1 MNKLLLSI
9 VSTNAGWLARQLV
22 KYSAVLAAGIT
33 AFLVGKG
40 VDVTHADV
48 IAAGAASIAL
58 GCLESGLSWIA
69 RKYAAP
75 ELGEVNKAI
84 EQAKK
89 IVPAFIAC
97 LCVLSLSS
105 CAAVM
110 TWAASP
116 LGQASIATAKALGKE
131 LANAAE
137 LQILGDVI
145 LKASDSITRLE
156 AKGPQS
162 ELGEEILRQSEIAGL
177 SAVIEAAQNQYKGM
191 TGRRFTLGKNPAPVL
206 P

>member
-9 VSTNAGWLARQLV
+9 VSTNAGWLARQIV

-40 VDVTHADV
+40 VEVTHADV
-48 IAAGAASIAL
+48 IAAGVASIAL
-58 GCLESGLSWIA
+58 GLLESGLSWIA

-89 IVPAFIAC
+89 IVPALVAC
-97 LCVLSLSS
+97 VCVLSLSS
-105 CAAVM
+105 CSAVL

-116 LGQASIATAKALGKE
+116 LGQASIATAKVLGKE
-131 LANAAE
+131 LANAA
-137 LQILGDVI
+137 QVQVLGDI
-145 LKASDSITRLE
+145 ITKASASAAALK
-156 AKGPQS
+156 AKGPES
-162 ELGEEILRQSEIAGL
+162 EIAREILRQSEIAGL
-177 SAVIEAAQNQYKGM
+177 NAVVEAAQNQYVGM
-191 TGRRFTLGKNPAPVL
+191 TGRRFTLGKNPLTVQP
-206 P
+206 

>member
-1 MNKLLLSI
+1 MNKLVLSI
-9 VSTNAGWLARQLV
+9 VSTNAGWLARQVV

-40 VDVTHADV
+40 LDSSHADV

-58 GCLESGLSWIA
+58 GCIESGLSWVA

-84 EQAKK
+84 EIAKK
-89 IVPAFIAC
+89 IVPALVAC

-105 CAAVM
+105 CATVL

-116 LGQASIATAKALGKE
+116 LGQASIATAKVLGKE
-131 LANAAE
+131 LANAA
-137 LQILGDVI
+137 QVQVLGDI
-145 LKASDSITRLE
+145 ITKASASLAALKAQDPNTDIAR
-156 AKGPQS
+156 
-162 ELGEEILRQSEIAGL
+162 EILRKSEIAGL
-177 SAVIEAAQNQYKGM
+177 QAVIEAAQNQYVGM
-191 TGRRFTLGKNPAPVL
+191 TGGRFTLGKNPVIATP
-206 P
+206 

>member
-40 VDVTHADV
+40 VEVTHADV
-48 IAAGAASIAL
+48 IAAGVASIAL
-58 GCLESGLSWIA
+58 GLLESGLSWIA

-89 IVPAFIAC
+89 IVPTLVAC
-97 LCVLSLSS
+97 VCVLSLSS
-105 CAAVM
+105 CASVM

-116 LGQASIATAKALGKE
+116 LGQASIATAKVLGKQ
-131 LANAAE
+131 LANAA
-137 LQILGDVI
+137 QVQALGDI
-145 LKASDSITRLE
+145 ITKASASADALN
-156 AKGPQS
+156 AKGPES
-162 ELGEEILRQSEIAGL
+162 DIAREILRQSEIAGL
-177 SAVIEAAQNQYKGM
+177 NAVIEAAQNQYVGM
-191 TGRRFTLGKNPAPVL
+191 TGRRFMLGKNPLPVM